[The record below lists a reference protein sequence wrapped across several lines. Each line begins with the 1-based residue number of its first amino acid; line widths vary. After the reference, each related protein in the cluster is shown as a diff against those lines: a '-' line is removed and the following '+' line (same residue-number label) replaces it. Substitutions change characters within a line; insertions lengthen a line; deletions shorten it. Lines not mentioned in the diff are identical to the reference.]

1 MAASAAGSRLG
12 DASGIQVFI
21 WNGPLLLD
29 LNSCTH
35 ARIACGSLINAP
47 SAPMLPTL
55 ASAIDRVAGHAPAIG
70 ASNIGNFK
78 PYFAQNASERWR
90 GLNLFD
96 IRSGFPP
103 SNAGAP
109 GNLDVASPGQSQ
121 LCAFEAGAE
130 YRQEVT
136 GLFVVLKNEG

>member
-12 DASGIQVFI
+12 DGSGIQVFI

-35 ARIACGSLINAP
+35 AWIAGGSLINAP
-47 SAPMLPTL
+47 SAPMLPAL

-70 ASNIGNFK
+70 ASNIGSFK

-90 GLNLFD
+90 GLDLFD
-96 IRSGFPP
+96 MS
-103 SNAGAP
+103 
-109 GNLDVASPGQSQ
+109 
-121 LCAFEAGAE
+121 
-130 YRQEVT
+130 
-136 GLFVVLKNEG
+136 